1 MFIYTVRE
9 EPIGVTVQVIG
20 CLAYIWEIDSIHK
33 ILLIQGCSFRVMVSF
48 GFNFFLKEYR
58 DSLLYNVI
66 HLLIY
71 LLEFESLASLLST
84 TFAGFLVRPLDR
96 VFFAALHKYP
106 TFFCR
111 ISRVVE
117 NSLLNLSRCVAQ
129 RVYITSLAISRMA
142 LIGLTW

>member
-1 MFIYTVRE
+1 MMMQFQ
-9 EPIGVTVQVIG
+9 GHGFFWVQ
-20 CLAYIWEIDSIHK
+20 L
-33 ILLIQGCSFRVMVSF
+33 
-48 GFNFFLKEYR
+48 FLKEYR
-58 DSLLYNVI
+58 DSLLYNEI